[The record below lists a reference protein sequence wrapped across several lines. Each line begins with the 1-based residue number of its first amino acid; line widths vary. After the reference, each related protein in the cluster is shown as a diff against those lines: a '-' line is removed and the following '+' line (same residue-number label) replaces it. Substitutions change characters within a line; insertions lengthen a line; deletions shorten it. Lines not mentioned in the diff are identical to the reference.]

1 MKTTLALVAT
11 CLILTGCQ
19 SSPRSLD
26 TGQITRRLASIE
38 NTRLAAAQQSH
49 VGIGPRDIT
58 AHGNNSRGPG
68 FQTVRSAPSPHASRP
83 LTWDSEARIQDAD
96 PWTLSSLDEDALFE
110 LPDAQDQADIA
121 FWSEKED
128 KYLRRRPLASFWDTV
143 KRDLKY
149 MPADIWRDTKRV
161 YTKPLNLVILGTAY
175 GGSLALQQT
184 GPDDTV
190 EDHFRRKRPFGR
202 RDIHRHFNS
211 SWRNGFGAA
220 GNPGTH
226 FALAG
231 IWYLAGQQTMD
242 DKTYE
247 VGKTLF
253 SALAINGIT
262 VLLGQA
268 ATFDRSPNGE
278 RGTFPSGH
286 TSSTFVVASVMD
298 EAYGPAVGI
307 PLYLLGGLVAHE
319 RLESG
324 EHYFSDVVMG
334 AILGTVIGHS
344 VAQGRDPEFFGWK
357 VVPYT
362 SSQGGTGVA
371 LMKSLP

>member
-1 MKTTLALVAT
+1 MKIHHAIVAAV
-11 CLILTGCQ
+11 LILTGCQ
-19 SSPRSLD
+19 ASQRGFD
-26 TGQITRRLASIE
+26 AGQVSRRLVSIEHARLASARGKRPAQR
-38 NTRLAAAQQSH
+38 TLRLQDATDPLGS
-49 VGIGPRDIT
+49 T
-58 AHGNNSRGPG
+58 L
-68 FQTVRSAPSPHASRP
+68 
-83 LTWDSEARIQDAD
+83 LTWDSGERQPDAA
-96 PWTLSSLDEDALFE
+96 PWALASFDGTALFDQSDE
-110 LPDAQDQADIA
+110 QDQTDMS
-121 FWSEKED
+121 FWSEKEE
-128 KYLRRRPLASFWDTV
+128 KYLRRRPLASFWETV
-143 KRDLKY
+143 TRDLKY
-149 MPADIWRDTKRV
+149 MPADVWRDTKRV

-175 GGSLALQQT
+175 GGSLALQEA

-190 EDHFRRKRPFGR
+190 EHHFRRERPFGR
-202 RDIHRHFNS
+202 YEIHRHFS
-211 SWRNGFGAA
+211 SGWRDGFGAA

-231 IWYLAGQQTMD
+231 LWYLAGQQSMD

-268 ATFDRSPNGE
+268 ATADRSPNGE

-286 TSSTFVVASVMD
+286 TSSTFVVASVLD

-319 RLESG
+319 RLEDG
-324 EHYFSDVVMG
+324 EHYLSDVVMG
-334 AILGTVIGHS
+334 AVLGTVIGHS

-357 VVPYT
+357 IIPYA
-362 SSQGGTGVA
+362 SPQGGTGVA
-371 LMKSLP
+371 LMKELP